1 MDWWRLVHR
10 FEVWKLKKDRPQ
22 AAEDIVMY
30 RDQYMSVYYIEHN
43 GANRPCHPRHFMP
56 LVLFLPL
63 GRPMILVTMCVRV

>member
-1 MDWWRLVHR
+1 
-10 FEVWKLKKDRPQ
+10 
-22 AAEDIVMY
+22 MY